1 MTVLGLTPTMMLMIG
16 ASGGVLLIVGL
27 IKKVKFIIKLGIVIA
42 IIGFVANGGL
52 TILASYF

>member
-16 ASGGVLLIVGL
+16 AIGVVLLIVGL